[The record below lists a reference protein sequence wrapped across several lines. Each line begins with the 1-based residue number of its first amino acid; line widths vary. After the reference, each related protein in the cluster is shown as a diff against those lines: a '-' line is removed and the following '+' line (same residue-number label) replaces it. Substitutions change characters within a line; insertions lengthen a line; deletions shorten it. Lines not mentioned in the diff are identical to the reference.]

1 MSYNA
6 EYDPARI
13 VPTDVK
19 LACKSPVQWLEA
31 GIVLLRLGFHQFL
44 RRLRKVLDKTSWRP
58 REERESGNNG
68 VWWYDSI
75 VGYLCTVLDDREFPD
90 DAILSDDNMIAYGCC
105 LDDAI
110 RTDVNVV
117 SNFHWVIVEVA
128 AVGFV
133 WWPHDAPLPNETVSA
148 QRYNHGMSWSCSS
161 EVSSD
166 DCTTRNDGLS
176 SQDDVLWSSYRSSAR
191 DLVAC
196 VCFNELC
203 FRVVNWCVHLASCR
217 RNASARRQYPRWY

>member
-1 MSYNA
+1 
-6 EYDPARI
+6 
-13 VPTDVK
+13 
-19 LACKSPVQWLEA
+19 
-31 GIVLLRLGFHQFL
+31 
-44 RRLRKVLDKTSWRP
+44 
-58 REERESGNNG
+58 
-68 VWWYDSI
+68 
-75 VGYLCTVLDDREFPD
+75 
-90 DAILSDDNMIAYGCC
+90 MIAYGCC

-133 WWPHDAPLPNETVSA
+133 WWPQDGEREQVQALNPAKTSIPHDAPLPNETVSA

-196 VCFNELC
+196 VLYVCLC
-203 FRVVNWCVHLASCR
+203 LVSFTDTNSWSSLF
-217 RNASARRQYPRWY
+217 Q